1 MTTPS
6 LLRIRGL
13 HKRFGELVVLDGLD
27 LDLAPGERLAIIGP
41 SGSGKSTLLRIAM
54 TLERPDAGSVH
65 VGDDALWVDGAR
77 LTAAQRRGQRQ
88 ARRRVG
94 MVFQHFNL
102 FPHLTALGNVALAP
116 QCVLGLPRAEAE
128 GRAKVLLERVGLA
141 DKADHWPKQLSGGQ
155 KQRVAIARAL
165 ALDPALLLLDEITSA
180 LDPELVGEVV
190 QVVRD
195 LTRDTATTMILV
207 THQLGFARA
216 VATRL
221 IFMEHGRIVE
231 EGTPEAVLEAPREA
245 RTQAF
250 LGAMAAG

>member
-1 MTTPS
+1 MTTPP

-13 HKRFGELVVLDGLD
+13 HKRFGDLVVLDGLD

-54 TLERPDAGSVH
+54 TLESPDAGSVH
-65 VGDDALWVDGAR
+65 IIDDALWSNGPTVQGRDR
-77 LTAAQRRGQRQ
+77 AAQHH

-102 FPHLTALGNVALAP
+102 FPHLTALGNVALAAR
-116 QCVLGLPRAEAE
+116 CVLGLTRHAAETRA
-128 GRAKVLLERVGLA
+128 RALLERVGLA
-141 DKADHWPKQLSGGQ
+141 DKAEHWPKQLSGGQ

-165 ALDPALLLLDEITSA
+165 ALGPDLLLLDEITSA

-190 QVVRD
+190 HVVRD

-231 EGTPEAVLEAPREA
+231 EGAPETVLDTPQQE
-245 RTQAF
+245 RTRAF
-250 LGAMAAG
+250 LGAMAAN

>member
-1 MTTPS
+1 MTTPP

-54 TLERPDAGSVH
+54 TLERPDAGSVAI
-65 VGDDALWVDGAR
+65 GDTALWRDGPR
-77 LTAAQRRGQRQ
+77 LSGRDRTVQHQ

-102 FPHLTALGNVALAP
+102 FPHLTALGNVALAAR
-116 QCVLGLPRAEAE
+116 CVLGLSRAEAE
-128 GRAKVLLERVGLA
+128 TRARTLLERVGLA
-141 DKADHWPKQLSGGQ
+141 DKASHWPKQLSGGQ

-165 ALDPALLLLDEITSA
+165 ALDPDLLLLDEITSA

-195 LTRDTATTMILV
+195 LTSDTATTMILV

-221 IFMEHGRIVE
+221 MFMEHGRIVE
-231 EGTPEAVLEAPREA
+231 EGAPEAVLDNPQQE
-245 RTQAF
+245 RTRAF
-250 LGAMAAG
+250 LGAMAAN